1 MASVLYVQA
10 QGSLP
15 QGPTRTVRAPYAYQP
30 RPCCTYR
37 VYRGTS
43 GEEAL
48 RQARGEGLTLLPAK
62 TKTGYFGVN
71 LDESRKAKPFGARVR
86 LG

>member
-1 MASVLYVQA
+1 MRCELHLSSSACCEDVKIQQA
-10 QGSLP
+10 
-15 QGPTRTVRAPYAYQP
+15 VNE
-30 RPCCTYR
+30 
-37 VYRGTS
+37 
-43 GEEAL
+43 GEEEVSFVL
-48 RQARGEGLTLLPAK
+48 LDSVNDQSLRCRQARGEGLTLLPAK